1 MPDHVSFGPD
11 DAAILVTCGEGGAL
25 TNAPIAPGLYQ
36 QVPVLEVERIDLG
49 EEIVLD
55 GPSTLAFDGDRE
67 HQIQA
72 GTATRAV
79 VRRDGPRVVDV
90 RRTLEVGASKGFFVL
105 P

>member
-1 MPDHVSFGPD
+1 M
-11 DAAILVTCGEGGAL
+11 
-25 TNAPIAPGLYQ
+25 YQ

-49 EEIVLD
+49 EEIDLG